1 MDMALQFIET
11 PFRSI
16 KGIQARAPD
25 RDDYK
30 LVRALT
36 MDVDPHTKS
45 PKVKLDKFIN
55 EIYKGLSIDL
65 SGHVREIPAMSS
77 SLIVNGTRTIMA
89 SQMYESAYD
98 EKKYTD
104 VKTYGNYYIRRFS
117 DPSAQRITWLGSPA
131 MVFSYK
137 NRATLEP
144 YLNGLSVINLMFWI
158 TSFNTADCYNEYS
171 KNNEEQPGYLRS
183 ALLKKINEN
192 KDRSIRESDKPILVT
207 KYIFAFD
214 IDDTLYKQNKEINKG
229 KGLIITDETDEFKE
243 FRRNIIDKMKTIIN
257 SENYIWIITA
267 NNYPKYEFVN
277 TYFDADD
284 RNFFSKSEYFYYMNN
299 TNIPLIYEDAK
310 NFFPEEFKDEYKFV
324 INKVHEKG
332 HKPYAL
338 YAQTL
343 IEKYNYNT
351 RHPDNK
357 IDNFKIYL
365 FDDNK
370 EHNLKENCEKF
381 DITLKLVTD
390 FDKKAPPVPVLD
402 DFLTAILDDENIY
415 ELSKKTQETTQE
427 TTQEITQE
435 TKEETKEETRQ
446 KKKELDAVALY
457 CNKYGALQDY
467 CKKPKYQK
475 YNTYKN
481 YYENNKDETK
491 NKDGGEFLT
500 NFEECIERVKKEDE
514 YLGKFNSEAKTNYYL
529 RYNEMF
535 SYIYPWDIEGIEI
548 GSLSEENFTQ
558 VKKEIETE
566 RYKIVAQLEKMILNE
581 DNIKDSIRRMNMI
594 IYTIIN
600 NLDYAN
606 IIYDYINNKKKQDLK
621 ITHTLFLLTKLILL
635 SKCNMN
641 KNFNYKEFEFSSD
654 TENITNL
661 INEIIKIMKKPLEIF
676 EYVLDEESGLFEMK
690 KITSNTKRSK
700 NLTLFQLED
709 EATRERYQDILITK
723 KSNLQ
728 LTGAIGEP
736 LFMRDTLSS
745 TTRSAANYRLKD
757 ALAYSVAEKGG
768 PAVTRRFRDA
778 KTFSSKITGGIK
790 RTYRKNKYRKNK
802 YRKNK
807 SKKNK
812 SKKNKSRKNKSKKK

>member
-1 MDMALQFIET
+1 MALQFIET

-16 KGIQARAPD
+16 KGIQARAPN

-30 LVRALT
+30 LVRSLT
-36 MDVDPHTKS
+36 MDVTDSKS
-45 PKVKLDKFIN
+45 IKIKLDKFIN
-55 EIYKGLSIDL
+55 ETYKGLSVDS

-89 SQMYESAYD
+89 SQMYETKYD

-104 VKTYGNYYIRRFS
+104 VKTYENYYIRRFA
-117 DPSAQRITWLGSPA
+117 DPSAQSITWLGSPA
-131 MVFSYK
+131 IVFSYK
-137 NRATLEP
+137 NRAMLEP

-158 TSFNTADCYNEYS
+158 TSFNTRDCFNEYS
-171 KNNEEQPGYLRS
+171 KNNEEQQGYLRS

-192 KDRSIRESDKPILVT
+192 KDISIRESNKPILVT

-214 IDDTLYKQNKEINKG
+214 IDDTLCKENKEINKG
-229 KGLIITDETDEFKE
+229 KGFIISDETDEFKE

-257 SENYIWIITA
+257 SENYVWIITA

-284 RNFFSKSEYFYYMNN
+284 RKFFSKSEYFYYMNYI
-299 TNIPLIYEDAK
+299 NIPLIYEDAK
-310 NFFPEEFKDEYKFV
+310 NFFPDEFKDEYKFV
-324 INKVHEKG
+324 INKIHTKG

-338 YAQTL
+338 YAQSL

-357 IDNFKIYL
+357 INNFKIYL
-365 FDDNK
+365 FDDSRTHK
-370 EHNLKENCEKF
+370 LKKNCEKF

-390 FDKKAPPVPVLD
+390 FDKKEQPVPVLD
-402 DFLTAILDDENIY
+402 GFLTAILNDEKIY
-415 ELSKKTQETTQE
+415 ELNKKTQ
-427 TTQEITQE
+427 
-435 TKEETKEETRQ
+435 KNTRNNRRNNRRNKT

-457 CNKYGALQDY
+457 CNRYENLQKY
-467 CKKPKYQK
+467 CKKSKFQK

-481 YYENNKDETK
+481 YYESNKDKTR

-500 NFEECIERVKKEDE
+500 NLEECIERVKKEDK
-514 YLGKFNSEAKTNYYL
+514 YLGKFNREEKTNYYL

-548 GSLSEENFTQ
+548 GSLSEANFTHI
-558 VKKEIETE
+558 KKEIETG
-566 RYKIVAQLEKMILNE
+566 RYKMVEQLEEMILNE
-581 DNIKDSIRRMNMI
+581 GNITNSIRRMNMI

-600 NLDYAN
+600 NPDYAN

-654 TENITNL
+654 KENITNL

-690 KITSNTKRSK
+690 KITPNTKRSK

-709 EATRERYQDILITK
+709 EATRKLYQGILITK

-728 LTGAIGEP
+728 LTG
-736 LFMRDTLSS
+736 R
-745 TTRSAANYRLKD
+745 
-757 ALAYSVAEKGG
+757 
-768 PAVTRRFRDA
+768 
-778 KTFSSKITGGIK
+778 IK
-790 RTYRKNKYRKNK
+790 RTYS
-802 YRKNK
+802 KNK

-812 SKKNKSRKNKSKKK
+812 SKKNKYKKN

>member
-1 MDMALQFIET
+1 MALQFIET

-16 KGIQARAPD
+16 KGIQARAPN

-30 LVRALT
+30 LVRSLT
-36 MDVDPHTKS
+36 MDVTDSKS
-45 PKVKLDKFIN
+45 IKIKLDKFIN
-55 EIYKGLSIDL
+55 ETYKGLSVDS

-89 SQMYESAYD
+89 SQMYETKYD

-104 VKTYGNYYIRRFS
+104 VKTYENYYIRRFA
-117 DPSAQRITWLGSPA
+117 DPSAQSITWLGSPA
-131 MVFSYK
+131 IVFSYK
-137 NRATLEP
+137 NRAMLEP

-158 TSFNTADCYNEYS
+158 TSFNTRDCFNEYS
-171 KNNEEQPGYLRS
+171 KNNEEQQGYLRS

-192 KDRSIRESDKPILVT
+192 KDISIKESNKPILVT

-214 IDDTLYKQNKEINKG
+214 IDDTLCKENKEINKG
-229 KGLIITDETDEFKE
+229 KGFIISDETDEFKE

-257 SENYIWIITA
+257 SENYVWIITA

-277 TYFDADD
+277 TYFDAGD
-284 RNFFSKSEYFYYMNN
+284 RNFFSKSEYFYYMNYI
-299 TNIPLIYEDAK
+299 NIPLIYEDAK
-310 NFFPEEFKDEYKFV
+310 NFFPDEFKDEYKFV
-324 INKVHEKG
+324 INKIHTKG

-338 YAQTL
+338 YAQSL

-357 IDNFKIYL
+357 INNFKIYL
-365 FDDNK
+365 FDDSRTHK
-370 EHNLKENCEKF
+370 LKKNCEKF

-390 FDKKAPPVPVLD
+390 FDKKEQPVPVLD
-402 DFLTAILDDENIY
+402 GFLTAILNDEKIY
-415 ELSKKTQETTQE
+415 ELNKKTQ
-427 TTQEITQE
+427 
-435 TKEETKEETRQ
+435 KNTRNNRRNNRRNKT

-457 CNKYGALQDY
+457 CNRYENLQKY
-467 CKKPKYQK
+467 CKKSKFQK

-481 YYENNKDETK
+481 YYESNKDKTR

-500 NFEECIERVKKEDE
+500 NLEECIERVKKEDK
-514 YLGKFNSEAKTNYYL
+514 YLGKFNREEKTNYYL

-548 GSLSEENFTQ
+548 GSLSEANFTHI
-558 VKKEIETE
+558 KKEIETG
-566 RYKIVAQLEKMILNE
+566 RYKMVEQLEEMILNE
-581 DNIKDSIRRMNMI
+581 GNITNSIRRMNMI

-600 NLDYAN
+600 NPDYAN

-654 TENITNL
+654 KENITNL

-690 KITSNTKRSK
+690 KITPNTKRSK

-709 EATRERYQDILITK
+709 EATRKLYQGILITK

-728 LTGAIGEP
+728 LTG
-736 LFMRDTLSS
+736 R
-745 TTRSAANYRLKD
+745 
-757 ALAYSVAEKGG
+757 
-768 PAVTRRFRDA
+768 
-778 KTFSSKITGGIK
+778 IK
-790 RTYRKNKYRKNK
+790 RTYS
-802 YRKNK
+802 KNK

-812 SKKNKSRKNKSKKK
+812 SKKNKYKKN

>member
-1 MDMALQFIET
+1 MALQFIET

-16 KGIQARAPD
+16 KGIQARAPN

-30 LVRALT
+30 LVRSLT
-36 MDVDPHTKS
+36 MDVTDSKS
-45 PKVKLDKFIN
+45 IKIKLDKFIN
-55 EIYKGLSIDL
+55 ETYKGLSVDS

-89 SQMYESAYD
+89 SQMYETKYD

-104 VKTYGNYYIRRFS
+104 VKTYENYYIRRFA
-117 DPSAQRITWLGSPA
+117 DPSAQSITWLGSPA
-131 MVFSYK
+131 IVFSYK
-137 NRATLEP
+137 NRAMLEP

-158 TSFNTADCYNEYS
+158 TSFNTRDCFNEYS
-171 KNNEEQPGYLRS
+171 KNNEEQQGYLRS

-192 KDRSIRESDKPILVT
+192 KDISIRESNKPILVT

-214 IDDTLYKQNKEINKG
+214 IDDTLCKENKEINKG
-229 KGLIITDETDEFKE
+229 KGFIISDETDEFKE

-257 SENYIWIITA
+257 SENYVWIITA

-277 TYFDADD
+277 TYFDAGD
-284 RNFFSKSEYFYYMNN
+284 RNFFSKSEYFYYMNYI
-299 TNIPLIYEDAK
+299 NIPLIYEDAK
-310 NFFPEEFKDEYKFV
+310 NFFPDEFKDEYKFV
-324 INKVHEKG
+324 INKIHTKG

-338 YAQTL
+338 YAQSL

-357 IDNFKIYL
+357 INNFKIYL
-365 FDDNK
+365 FDDSRTHK
-370 EHNLKENCEKF
+370 LKKNCEKF

-390 FDKKAPPVPVLD
+390 FDKEAPPVPVLD
-402 DFLTAILDDENIY
+402 NFLTAILNDEKIY
-415 ELSKKTQETTQE
+415 ELNKKTQKNTRNNRRNNRRNK
-427 TTQEITQE
+427 
-435 TKEETKEETRQ
+435 TK

-457 CNKYGALQDY
+457 CNRYENLQKY
-467 CKKPKYQK
+467 CKKSKFQK

-481 YYENNKDETK
+481 YYESNKDKTR

-500 NFEECIERVKKEDE
+500 NLEECIERVKKEDK
-514 YLGKFNSEAKTNYYL
+514 YLGKFNREEKTNYYL

-548 GSLSEENFTQ
+548 GSLSEANFTHI
-558 VKKEIETE
+558 KKEIETG
-566 RYKIVAQLEKMILNE
+566 RYKMVEQLEEMILNE
-581 DNIKDSIRRMNMI
+581 GNITNSIRRMNMI

-600 NLDYAN
+600 NPDYAN

-654 TENITNL
+654 KENITNL

-690 KITSNTKRSK
+690 KITPNTKRSK

-709 EATRERYQDILITK
+709 EATRKLYQGILITK

-728 LTGAIGEP
+728 LTG
-736 LFMRDTLSS
+736 R
-745 TTRSAANYRLKD
+745 
-757 ALAYSVAEKGG
+757 
-768 PAVTRRFRDA
+768 
-778 KTFSSKITGGIK
+778 IK
-790 RTYRKNKYRKNK
+790 RTYS
-802 YRKNK
+802 KNK

-812 SKKNKSRKNKSKKK
+812 SKKNKYKKN